1 MPMPRRIRRVAQPP
15 DDGGVLDPEVA
26 DPVAAGASVVEIF
39 VNTVLRREAME
50 LEPAPNAVAS
60 TTAINPAMIPY
71 SMAVAPRSSRMN
83 LKKAAFMMI
92 LKQFD

>member
-1 MPMPRRIRRVAQPP
+1 MPMPRRNRRVAQLLG
-15 DDGGVLDPEVA
+15 DAGVLDPEPP
-26 DPVAAGASVVEIF
+26 DPVVAGASVVEIF
-39 VNTVLRREAME
+39 VNTVLRRVAME
-50 LEPAPNAVAS
+50 LEPAPKAVDS

-83 LKKAAFMMI
+83 LKKAAFMII